1 MTFAPYL
8 EDVVRLMIVHGSY
21 LMQIRSIQSQ
31 FSGLITPDRTE
42 STEVLKLLYRLTL
55 NYLELLVSSLVLFP
69 KFGPFR
75 NALPSRSTLS
85 RGWTGQLYAGRR
97 PGFCPRHG
105 S

>member
-1 MTFAPYL
+1 
-8 EDVVRLMIVHGSY
+8 MIVHGSY

-42 STEVLKLLYRLTL
+42 STEVLKLLFRLTL
-55 NYLELLVSSLVLFP
+55 NYLELLVVHYYYFQNSAHVEML
-69 KFGPFR
+69 
-75 NALPSRSTLS
+75 LPVEGLDRTFVC
-85 RGWTGQLYAGRR
+85 GVR